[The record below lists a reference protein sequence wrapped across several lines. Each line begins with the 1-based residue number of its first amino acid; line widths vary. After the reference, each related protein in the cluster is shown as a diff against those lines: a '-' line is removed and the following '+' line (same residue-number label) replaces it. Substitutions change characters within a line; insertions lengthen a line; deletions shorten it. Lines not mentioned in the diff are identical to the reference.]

1 MVIGLNQLI
10 IKTNCMR
17 CIVIGGTGAVGKVLL
32 NQLAANPNIDKIISV
47 QRRETEA
54 INKKVE
60 VLVADL
66 QNLQQ
71 LKLTDE
77 IDAAFCCLGTT
88 IKKAKSKANFE
99 AIDYQMVVDFAN
111 VVLKKNVK
119 SFSVV
124 SSMGAKKNAL
134 VFYNQVKG
142 KMEETLKAMGFVSI
156 GIFRPSLLINR
167 GDFRFGEKVGEVIM
181 MMLSPVL
188 RGPFKKFAAISVKKV
203 ATAMVWNALTNPFG
217 LRIYESDQIHAIA
230 EFSSRKGKA

>member
-1 MVIGLNQLI
+1 M
-10 IKTNCMR
+10 
-17 CIVIGGTGAVGKVLL
+17 GKVLL

-167 GDFRFGEKVGEVIM
+167 GDFRFGEKVGEVI
-181 MMLSPVL
+181 LS
-188 RGPFKKFAAISVKKV
+188 
-203 ATAMVWNALTNPFG
+203 
-217 LRIYESDQIHAIA
+217 H
-230 EFSSRKGKA
+230 

>member
-1 MVIGLNQLI
+1 
-10 IKTNCMR
+10 MR

-88 IKKAKSKANFE
+88 IKKAKSKENFK
-99 AIDYQMVVDFAN
+99 AVDFKMVEKFADFAI
-111 VVLKKNVK
+111 LKGAK

-124 SSMGAKKNAL
+124 SAMGADKNSMF
-134 VFYNQVKG
+134 FYNQVKG
-142 KMEETLKAMGFVSI
+142 EMENAIQSKGFASV
-156 GIFRPSLLINR
+156 GIFRPSLLVHR
-167 GDFRFGEKVGEVIM
+167 GDFRFGEKVAELF
-181 MMLSPVL
+181 MLLLNPMFI
-188 RGPFKKFAAISVKKV
+188 GPLKKFAAISVNRV
-203 ATAMVWNALTNPFG
+203 ARAMVWNALTLPFG
-217 LRIYESDQIHAIA
+217 LRVYNSDEIHAIA
-230 EFSSRKGKA
+230 KFSLRKLKETS

>member
-1 MVIGLNQLI
+1 
-10 IKTNCMR
+10 MR

-88 IKKAKSKANFE
+88 IKKAK
-99 AIDYQMVVDFAN
+99 I
-111 VVLKKNVK
+111 
-119 SFSVV
+119 
-124 SSMGAKKNAL
+124 
-134 VFYNQVKG
+134 
-142 KMEETLKAMGFVSI
+142 
-156 GIFRPSLLINR
+156 IN
-167 GDFRFGEKVGEVIM
+167 
-181 MMLSPVL
+181 
-188 RGPFKKFAAISVKKV
+188 
-203 ATAMVWNALTNPFG
+203 
-217 LRIYESDQIHAIA
+217 
-230 EFSSRKGKA
+230 

>member
-1 MVIGLNQLI
+1 
-10 IKTNCMR
+10 MR
-17 CIVIGGTGAVGKVLL
+17 CIVIGGTGAVGKALL
-32 NQLAANPNIDKIISV
+32 NQLADNPKVEKIISV

-54 INKKVE
+54 VNKKVE
-60 VLVADL
+60 VLVTDL

-88 IKKAKSKANFE
+88 IKKAKSKVNFE

-111 VVLKKNVK
+111 VVLNKNVK

-124 SSMGAKKNAL
+124 SSMGAKMNAM

-142 KMEETLKAMGFVSI
+142 KMEDTLKAMDFVSL

-203 ATAMVWNALTNPFG
+203 ASAMVWNAFTNPFG
-217 LRIYESDQIHAIA
+217 LRVYESDQIHAIA
-230 EFSSRKGKA
+230 EFSSIKETEKA